1 MYDPKKDK
9 TEKPDDDKKSSP
21 QEDECGGN
29 GELPDP
35 ESMSDNEANQ
45 DETYAADDDLREK

>member
-9 TEKPDDDKKSSP
+9 TEKPSNDKKKP
-21 QEDECGGN
+21 TTEDECSGN

-35 ESMSDNEANQ
+35 ESMADNEANQ

>member
-1 MYDPKKDK
+1 MNDPKKDK
-9 TEKPDDDKKSSP
+9 SEKPSDDKKKP
-21 QEDECGGN
+21 LQPDECPGN

-35 ESMSDNEANQ
+35 ESMADNEANQ

>member
-1 MYDPKKDK
+1 MYDPKKEK
-9 TEKPDDDKKSSP
+9 NEKPEDKKKKSP
-21 QEDECGGN
+21 QEDDCFGN

-45 DETYAADDDLREK
+45 NETYAADDDLREK